1 MTKKYSIAI
10 FIAPVSLT
18 ITMVLFGIFGGWIWF
33 TIFRIAIVMYLLLTV
48 WGVYRIW
55 QVSRKERR

>member
-10 FIAPVSLT
+10 LVAPVSLI
-18 ITMVLFGIFGGWIWF
+18 ITMVLFSIFGGWIWF
-33 TIFRIAIVMYLLLTV
+33 TIFRIATVMYLLLTV